1 MNRYC
6 KKEYNYFDDTQFTAT
21 SQGFIH
27 EVPPRHYSNGMK
39 LQGPS
44 IDPSANYWG
53 PFHAVLDEMC
63 REAPEPLQGFD
74 PRIPPSTDTSD
85 EAAAL
90 RLEIL
95 RLTDRLSNEDLRTLL
110 NKIRDHLSGPSHTP
124 L

>member
-6 KKEYNYFDDTQFTAT
+6 KKEYSYFDDTQFTAT

-39 LQGPS
+39 VQGPS
-44 IDPSANYWG
+44 VDPSATFWV
-53 PFHAVLDEMC
+53 PFRVVLDEMC
-63 REAPEPLQGFD
+63 RKAPEPLEGFD
-74 PRIPPSTDTSD
+74 PKMLPCIDTDD

-95 RLTDRLSNEDLRTLL
+95 RLTDRLSNEDLHTLL
-110 NKIRDHLSGPSHTP
+110 NKIRGHLSAPFETS